1 MKKWSRHLLAA
12 GALALGMSAAHA
24 DDNNTLYFYNW
35 TEYVPPGLLEQFTK
49 ETGIKVIYSTY
60 ESNETM
66 YAKLKTYKDGAYDLV
81 VPSTYYVDKMRKEG
95 MIQKIDKSKLS
106 NFSNLDP
113 DMLNKPFDPNND
125 YSIPYIWGA
134 TAIGVNG
141 DAVDPKSVTSW
152 ADLWKPEYKG
162 SLLLTDDAREVFQ
175 MALRKL
181 GYSGN
186 TTDPKEIEA
195 AYNELKKLMPNV
207 AAFNS
212 DNPANPYMEGEVNL
226 GMIWNGSAFVARQA
240 GTPIDVVWPKEGGI
254 FWMDSLAIPANAKN
268 KEGALKLIN
277 FLLRPDVAKQVAET
291 IGFPPPNLAARMVIH
306 SPRAAIENGIGVL
319 TENRKEQGLFLEL
332 AAQENIT
339 MATRERDATFGM
351 LNRKKAQAISADA
364 IALRNIRVPPSQV
377 RAGGLSGGN
386 QQKLLISRWVA
397 IGPRILILDEPT
409 RGVDVGAKSEIYR
422 IMNQM
427 ARKGVAILM
436 ISSELPEVVGM
447 SDRVYVMRE
456 GSIAGELHGR
466 DISHDIIMTLSTGVD
481 DTHHQAV

>member
-1 MKKWSRHLLAA
+1 MKKWSRRLLTA

-24 DDNNTLYFYNW
+24 DDGKTLYFYNW

-81 VPSTYYVDKMRKEG
+81 VPSTYFVDKMRKEG

-113 DMLNKPFDPNND
+113 QMLNKPFDPDND

-141 DAVDPKSVTSW
+141 DAIDPASITRW
-152 ADLWKPEYKG
+152 ADLWKPEYKN

-186 TTDPKEIEA
+186 STDPKEIEA
-195 AYNELKKLMPNV
+195 AYKELQKLMPNV

-226 GMIWNGSAFVARQA
+226 GMVWNGSAWVARQA
-240 GTPIDVVWPKEGGI
+240 GTPLTVVWPQEGGI
-254 FWMDSLAIPANAKN
+254 FWMDSLAIPTNAKN
-268 KEGALKLIN
+268 VDGALKLIN
-277 FLLRPDVAKQVAET
+277 FLLRPEVAKEVAQT
-291 IGFPPPNLAARMVIH
+291 IGYPTPNLAAR
-306 SPRAAIENGIGVL
+306 
-319 TENRKEQGLFLEL
+319 
-332 AAQENIT
+332 
-339 MATRERDATFGM
+339 
-351 LNRKKAQAISADA
+351 
-364 IALRNIRVPPSQV
+364 
-377 RAGGLSGGN
+377 
-386 QQKLLISRWVA
+386 KLLDPKIAGDQTLYPPEA
-397 IGPRILILDEPT
+397 IVEKGEWQN
-409 RGVDVGAKSEIYR
+409 DVGNASTLYETYYQRLK
-422 IMNQM
+422 
-427 ARKGVAILM
+427 
-436 ISSELPEVVGM
+436 
-447 SDRVYVMRE
+447 
-456 GSIAGELHGR
+456 AGR
-466 DISHDIIMTLSTGVD
+466 
-481 DTHHQAV
+481 